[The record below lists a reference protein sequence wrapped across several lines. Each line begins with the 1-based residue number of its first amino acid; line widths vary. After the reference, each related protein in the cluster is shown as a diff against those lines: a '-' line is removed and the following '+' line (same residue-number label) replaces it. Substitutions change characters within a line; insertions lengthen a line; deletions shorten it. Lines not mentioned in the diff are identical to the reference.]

1 MRSPLPP
8 SDARQQEHLESSRNP
23 IKFNGDLETL
33 PYRSGDLYEGR
44 EILSISTTQTVY
56 GWNYS
61 LIVEGDRT
69 HVTTRFTFDS
79 QHDLKF
85 TKPLEKMMPKNLRE
99 LNVPN
104 LDS

>member
-1 MRSPLPP
+1 MRSPNPP
-8 SDARQQEHLESSRNP
+8 SDARQLEHLDSYTNP
-23 IKFNGDLETL
+23 IKFNGDLDTL

-44 EILSISTTQTVY
+44 KILSISTAQTVY

-61 LIVEGDRT
+61 LVVEGDRT
-69 HVTTRFTFDS
+69 HVATRFTFDS

-85 TKPLEKMMPKNLRE
+85 TKPLEKMSPKNLRE

-104 LDS
+104 LDT